1 MGREGGKLN
10 LRLIGVKNGSSRM
23 SGYDGGSKP
32 TPFFQINIVIFI
44 FFPLSAAARD
54 RNDNIFKN
62 NMEFF
67 LLDFHLGIRNTLRK

>member
-1 MGREGGKLN
+1 
-10 LRLIGVKNGSSRM
+10 M